1 MIRLTENNR
10 FTMEETTERELL
22 TKNYNYAKE
31 LKLQGKTDS
40 EIKEAVMAE
49 GLSEEKAIGLLNTL
63 SKVSAN
69 SMAAKST
76 DKLVEDDGDSE
87 GRSNSWIFYVAAL
100 VVVNLLSWVFD
111 WPFWIY

>member
-1 MIRLTENNR
+1 MS
-10 FTMEETTERELL
+10 ETNERELL

-40 EIKEAVMAE
+40 EIKEAVKAE

-69 SMAAKST
+69 SMSAKPT
-76 DKLVEDDGDSE
+76 DNLVEDEGASE
-87 GRSNSWIFYVAAL
+87 GRSHSWIFYVVAL
-100 VVVNLLSWVFD
+100 VVINLLSWVFD